1 MHARKRCFA
10 LGPQETVILI
20 VSFIWALIE
29 IVGGKVIP
37 ALRQRGTV
45 KARGDCSSRMIIW
58 LSLIVS
64 IMIAYFF
71 GVNEI
76 TLLPDWVFYL
86 GIALMIGGI
95 ALRQWAIFVLG
106 RFFSTKV
113 TILSDHKIVTNGPYR
128 VIRHPAY
135 SGTLLTLVGL
145 GLASRT
151 WAGTLAILI
160 LFGLVY
166 NYRISIEE
174 KELKAE
180 FGEQY
185 FEYSRKTKRLIPF
198 LL

>member
-1 MHARKRCFA
+1 
-10 LGPQETVILI
+10 
-20 VSFIWALIE
+20 
-29 IVGGKVIP
+29 VIP
-37 ALRQRGTV
+37 TLRQRGTV
-45 KARGDCSSRMIIW
+45 KARGDRGSRMIIW
-58 LSLIVS
+58 LSLFVS
-64 IMIAYFF
+64 IMIAFFF

-76 TLLPDWVFYL
+76 TPLPDWFFVL

-95 ALRQWAIFVLG
+95 VLRQWAIFVLG

-113 TILSDHKIVTNGPYR
+113 TILSDQRIVTNGPYR
-128 VIRHPAY
+128 FIRHPAY
-135 SGTLLTLVGL
+135 SGSFFTLVGL

-151 WAGTLAILI
+151 WGGTLAILI

-174 KELKAE
+174 KALKAE

-185 FEYSRKTKRLIPF
+185 LDYSRKTKRLIPF

>member
-1 MHARKRCFA
+1 
-10 LGPQETVILI
+10 
-20 VSFIWALIE
+20 
-29 IVGGKVIP
+29 
-37 ALRQRGTV
+37 
-45 KARGDCSSRMIIW
+45 
-58 LSLIVS
+58 
-64 IMIAYFF
+64 MIAYFF

-113 TILSDHKIVTNGPYR
+113 TILSDHKIVTNGPYH

-185 FEYSRKTKRLIPF
+185 LEYSRKTKRLIPF